1 MSQKFDNN
9 VLDLIEQKGFYPYEH
24 MNDFEKLWN
33 DFDVLKLWDKFEMK
47 TIKNDQYLYLKWNVL
62 LLADVFEKPRN
73 NRIKNYGLCPSL
85 YLSAK
90 SPFNIYRPDE
100 KD

>member
-1 MSQKFDNN
+1 M
-9 VLDLIEQKGFYPYEH
+9 
-24 MNDFEKLWN
+24 
-33 DFDVLKLWDKFEMK
+33 LKLWDKFEMK

-62 LLADVFEKPRN
+62 LLADVFEKLRN
-73 NRIKNYGLCPSL
+73 NSIKNDGLCPSL

-100 KD
+100 KG